1 MFGTFGVTE
10 EKIAKWGEKRKA
22 AKLVK
27 AAMSR
32 KPNIRLAAVKA
43 MGNVDDEQVFNLL
56 ITCVRD
62 RSPEVKKA
70 AMDSLKKL
78 NSKNAVEHVKSL
90 VNDINPQ
97 VADKAREVIKYL
109 NLQ

>member
-1 MFGTFGVTE
+1 MFGMFGISE
-10 EKIAKWGEKRKA
+10 EKIAKWGEKGKG
-22 AKLVK
+22 AKLIK

-56 ITCVRD
+56 ITCLRD
-62 RSPEVKKA
+62 RSPEIKIA
-70 AMDSLKKL
+70 AMESLKKL

-90 VNDINPQ
+90 VNDTNSQ